1 MSTQKFTAYEREA
14 LWLAHSKK
22 CAYTREP
29 LDMSSFH
36 IDHILPESLVSN
48 LTELE
53 EVKSL
58 LKLGAEFDI
67 HGYENLL
74 PCRSGA
80 NLQKGSIVFDEART
94 QFFLGIAESKKAEV
108 LKNLEKISKRNIR
121 GKALILLQQC
131 LEGGQLSPSE
141 VASIL
146 NEHKEQPDEIF
157 HLIESL
163 NLLNT
168 EEIRT
173 ISKADIDEL
182 LSRQVQLGQNNYIDG
197 VTLTNDMNETL
208 YVRTCKEYN
217 EAINSGYYAITN
229 FDIKMS
235 AFFEHQCGL
244 LNAIKTATVSECS
257 FIDDPRVGVVDLQLL
272 PFSLFPLL
280 GDVQDEDDTTATY
293 QSKVNDGTINI
304 KRIKQNMVC
313 VEEKEG
319 MGQQLIEVLRADFN
333 GDGLEEI
340 LLFEY
345 CYATHGTFG
354 AGGIRILSRNTFDGS
369 FELTQ

>member
-22 CAYTREP
+22 CAYTRES

-48 LTELE
+48 FNELKK
-53 EVKSL
+53 VKSL
-58 LKLGAEFDI
+58 LKLGAKFDI

-108 LKNLEKISKRNIR
+108 LKNLDKISKRNIR

-141 VASIL
+141 VANIL
-146 NEHKEQPDEIF
+146 DEHKEQPNEIF

-163 NLLNT
+163 KFLNT
-168 EEIRT
+168 GEIRT

-182 LSRQVQLGQNNYIDG
+182 LSRQVQLGQNNHIDG
-197 VTLTNDMNETL
+197 ATLTNDMNETL
-208 YVRTCKEYN
+208 YVKTCKEYN
-217 EAINSGYYAITN
+217 EAINSGYYALTN

-235 AFFEHQCGL
+235 TFFEHQCGL
-244 LNAIKTATVSECS
+244 LNAIKTATVPECS

-272 PFSLFPLL
+272 PFYLFPFL
-280 GDVQDEDDTTATY
+280 GDVSDEDDTY
-293 QSKVNDGTINI
+293 QSKVDDGTIKI

-313 VEEKEG
+313 VEDKEG

-345 CYATHGTFG
+345 CYATDGTFG

-369 FELTQ
+369 FELIQ